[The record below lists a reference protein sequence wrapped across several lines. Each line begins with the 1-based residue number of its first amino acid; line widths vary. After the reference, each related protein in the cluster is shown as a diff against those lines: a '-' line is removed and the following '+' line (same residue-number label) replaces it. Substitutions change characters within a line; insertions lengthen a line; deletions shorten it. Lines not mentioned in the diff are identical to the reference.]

1 MANVAMEARKSG
13 IEFVFIVLG
22 IFIFMQSSSF
32 GLQSDGAFQDRAQS
46 LYLLQDL
53 FPAKGR
59 NFLKE
64 TRRSLWL
71 SCSLMPYLGTQGT
84 AAFCATTP

>member
-59 NFLKE
+59 NFLRKLVGGFKTAR
-64 TRRSLWL
+64 TRTQSQGAGMRSR
-71 SCSLMPYLGTQGT
+71 GITE
-84 AAFCATTP
+84 